1 MTGPKPTILRKL
13 FFAVSSAAL
22 IAAGY
27 LLHAGASDKSE
38 SLPLPAFAGGTKAI
52 TRTPIVG
59 KPRRKYAEIFIP
71 GEEKLG
77 DGELRVTVL
86 GSGNPW
92 VTRGQAS
99 ASILVEVGNADR
111 DLLVF
116 DLGSGALANF
126 ASLKLPV
133 NKLDK
138 VFLTHLH
145 ADHTSDLFTLVGSY
159 AKVGRA
165 DGPVYLWGPSGT
177 EPRLGTRHFAG
188 AVEEALAWDTEA
200 GRGPI
205 NPDSM
210 KIVVSEFD
218 FSQTQV
224 VYEQNGVKVTAFPVV
239 HALSGAV
246 GYRLDFAGLSF
257 VFSGDARPSW
267 PLVRAC
273 EGGVDLLIH
282 ECFPPAAVLAAESGL
297 SIERATIARQAA
309 HTSPKA
315 AGKVFQLVKPRMAGL
330 WHTLLSP
337 QVIPLVFSELSAA
350 YDGPVVQTQD
360 LTVFNVTKEAVVARQ
375 AKVLD
380 QLPPIPGVP
389 RVDYTPVQTA
399 PPAWW
404 AEAIIPVD

>member
-1 MTGPKPTILRKL
+1 MTN
-13 FFAVSSAAL
+13 
-22 IAAGY
+22 
-27 LLHAGASDKSE
+27 SDPM
-38 SLPLPAFAGGTKAI
+38 SLPVPAYAGGTKAI
-52 TRTPIVG
+52 TLTPVVG
-59 KPRRKYAEIFIP
+59 TPRREYAEMFIP
-71 GEEKLG
+71 GEEELE

-99 ASILVEVGNADR
+99 GSILVEVGNPER
-111 DLLVF
+111 DLLLF
-116 DLGSGALANF
+116 DVGSGSLANY

-133 NKLDK
+133 NTLDK

-145 ADHTSDLFTLVGSY
+145 ADHTADLITLAGSY
-159 AKVGRA
+159 SKVGRA
-165 DGPVYLWGPSGT
+165 DGPVKVWGPSGT
-177 EPRLGTRHFAG
+177 EPRLGTRHFVEAI
-188 AVEEALAWDTEA
+188 EEALAWDTAA

-210 KIVVSEFD
+210 KILVTEFD

-224 VYEQNGVKVTAFPVV
+224 VYEANGVKITSFPVI

-246 GYRLDFAGLSF
+246 GYRIDFAGLTF
-257 VFSGDARPSW
+257 VHSGDTRAGW
-267 PLVRAC
+267 PLVRAS

-282 ECFPPAAVLAAESGL
+282 ECFPPAAALAAASGL
-297 SIERATIARQAA
+297 SIERATMALNAA

-315 AGKVFQLVKPRMAGL
+315 AGKVFGLVKPRMAGL

-337 QVIPLVFSELSAA
+337 QVIPMIFAELGAV

-380 QLPPIPGVP
+380 QLPPIPGAP
-389 RVDYTPVQTA
+389 RVAYTPVLPA
-399 PPAWW
+399 PPTWW
-404 AEAIIPVD
+404 AEALIPLDDVPTPA